1 MYKKET
7 AAVVVTYNRKEKLI
21 NCIESLLRQT
31 PEKPEILIIDNAS
44 TDGTHEEIQK
54 YINSGVIKYF
64 NTGENLGGAGGFA
77 YGIKK
82 AYKMGFKYIWLMD
95 DDCIMEEDAL
105 EKFMEAD
112 KKLDGK
118 YGFLSGRVN
127 FTDGEI
133 CRMDM
138 QKIDYN
144 KAVKNFDKNLQKLWC
159 ATFVSCFLKA
169 STVATVGLPISEFFI
184 WTDDIEYTRR
194 ISKLYPC
201 YYVSD
206 SVTVHDTASNSGSDI
221 SVDTMERIDRYKLA
235 YRNEVFVY
243 RREGAKEKMY
253 WWARLHL
260 HALRILKNAPDHK
273 CERLKT
279 MVKGTMEGF
288 SFRPKIKR
296 AGSRG

>member
-1 MYKKET
+1 M
-7 AAVVVTYNRKEKLI
+7 
-21 NCIESLLRQT
+21 
-31 PEKPEILIIDNAS
+31 
-44 TDGTHEEIQK
+44 
-54 YINSGVIKYF
+54 
-64 NTGENLGGAGGFA
+64 
-77 YGIKK
+77 
-82 AYKMGFKYIWLMD
+82 
-95 DDCIMEEDAL
+95 
-105 EKFMEAD
+105 
-112 KKLDGK
+112 
-118 YGFLSGRVN
+118 
-127 FTDGEI
+127 
-133 CRMDM
+133 
-138 QKIDYN
+138 
-144 KAVKNFDKNLQKLWC
+144 
-159 ATFVSCFLKA
+159 
-169 STVATVGLPISEFFI
+169 GLPISEFFI

>member
-105 EKFMEAD
+105 EKFMDAEN
-112 KKLDGK
+112 
-118 YGFLSGRVN
+118 R
-127 FTDGEI
+127 
-133 CRMDM
+133 
-138 QKIDYN
+138 
-144 KAVKNFDKNLQKLWC
+144 LQQGCK
-159 ATFVSCFLKA
+159 
-169 STVATVGLPISEFFI
+169 EF
-184 WTDDIEYTRR
+184 
-194 ISKLYPC
+194 
-201 YYVSD
+201 
-206 SVTVHDTASNSGSDI
+206 
-221 SVDTMERIDRYKLA
+221 
-235 YRNEVFVY
+235 
-243 RREGAKEKMY
+243 
-253 WWARLHL
+253 
-260 HALRILKNAPDHK
+260 
-273 CERLKT
+273 
-279 MVKGTMEGF
+279 
-288 SFRPKIKR
+288 
-296 AGSRG
+296 